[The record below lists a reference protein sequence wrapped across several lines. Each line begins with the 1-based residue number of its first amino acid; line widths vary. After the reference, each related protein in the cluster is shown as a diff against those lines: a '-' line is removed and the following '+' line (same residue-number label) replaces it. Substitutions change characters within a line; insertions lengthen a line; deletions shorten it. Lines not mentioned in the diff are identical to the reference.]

1 MSRARRHLLT
11 AAVPGTLSMIL
22 LFLALDRC
30 GIPSG
35 FWIAL
40 GVGAGAFLLT
50 FLTLFFMGLRTAAA
64 FDRWEKTRPAP
75 LFRTD
80 ASLFAPGEKPGEGK
94 LYLFPEK
101 LVFVRFRRGEAKE
114 FAVAREEIREAPEEG
129 EDLLLLLRDG
139 RAISF
144 VLPGKKEA
152 LAAISEAF
160 AKQETHEA

>member
-1 MSRARRHLLT
+1 MSRAKRQLLT

-22 LFLALDRC
+22 LFLVLDRC

-50 FLTLFFMGLRTAAA
+50 FLLLFFLGLRTAAA
-64 FDRWEKTRPAP
+64 FDRWEKTCPAP

-114 FAVAREEIREAPEEG
+114 FAVAREEIADAPEEG

-139 RAISF
+139 RAVSF

-152 LAAISEAF
+152 LAAIGEAF
-160 AKQETHEA
+160 GKQETHEA